1 MATEQKVSPIDP
13 STLSWRDKTRD
24 LMRLKY
30 WETGENFTEAL
41 IGKSE
46 EEKNMIFQERVRA
59 GLIPT
64 PETDTGSRPISD
76 MFKSGV
82 SDFGLMDLSLMAT
95 SAGRIPKV
103 SSGAAL
109 TESSILGAD
118 AIGEYNKGNTGTAA
132 VMGTLAGVPPLLR
145 YANPIAK
152 TSSKEVAEKVEDIV
166 DPTKRNL
173 MQGMGLAALAAP
185 FSDPLIMAGRK
196 LIKPPVLRGV
206 AKLTPSIPNIVG
218 TDFLN
223 INSKFMKDVVRNV
236 TKELKDPEIEFA
248 ALEYPIENVMT
259 SLSKVDISK
268 LSPLE
273 INKIFIKV
281 GKQEMGNYTQPEVQ
295 KEIFEILTSESY
307 IKNVLNSLEESK
319 SMVRSDPKLARLIK
333 EAYDSERAVENLPG
347 GFSGSVT
354 GTAEH
359 QKYLKATMDLDE
371 YSGTFNSYA
380 ELYPEG
386 RFSNYP
392 D

>member
-13 STLSWRDKTRD
+13 STLSWRDKTRN

-30 WETGENFTEAL
+30 GETGENFTEAL

-59 GLIPT
+59 GLTPA

-82 SDFGLMDLSLMAT
+82 SDFGLMDLSLMAI
-95 SAGRIPKV
+95 SAGRIPTV

-118 AIGEYNKGNTGTAA
+118 AVGEYNKGNTGTAA

-166 DPTKRNL
+166 DPTRRNL

-196 LIKPPVLRGV
+196 LVKPPVLRGV
-206 AKLTPSIPNIVG
+206 AKLTPSIPNVAISDVLNVGSDAIVKI
-218 TDFLN
+218 TRNLAKDLKNPN
-223 INSKFMKDVVRNV
+223 ILDA
-236 TKELKDPEIEFA
+236 DIG
-248 ALEYPIENVMT
+248 YPIG
-259 SLSKVDISK
+259 DIIFKLEDLDVSK
-268 LSPLE
+268 LSPLQ
-273 INKIFIKV
+273 INKIFVDEAKRV
-281 GKQEMGNYTQPEVQ
+281 LPQYLPEVQ
-295 KEIFEILTSESY
+295 KELFEILTSESY
-307 IKNVLNSLEESK
+307 IKNILNTMENVKSTLRNDPAIKNGLDRISKLDNMSEEEIAK
-319 SMVRSDPKLARLIK
+319 
-333 EAYDSERAVENLPG
+333 
-347 GFSGSVT
+347 
-354 GTAEH
+354 
-359 QKYLKATMDLDE
+359 
-371 YSGTFNSYA
+371 TFNNKGMDTVYYDISDDIQEA
-380 ELYPEG
+380 MAKHS
-386 RFSNYP
+386 F
-392 D
+392 

>member
-1 MATEQKVSPIDP
+1 MATEQKVSPVDP

-30 WETGENFTEAL
+30 GETGENFTEAL

-196 LIKPPVLRGV
+196 LVKPPVLRGV
-206 AKLTPSIPNIVG
+206 AKLTPSIPNLSISDILNVG
-218 TDFLN
+218 SDSVFKIRENVAKDLKNLNVLETDL
-223 INSKFMKDVVRNV
+223 
-236 TKELKDPEIEFA
+236 P
-248 ALEYPIENVMT
+248 YPIHNIIYK
-259 SLSKVDISK
+259 LSEDFDVSK

-273 INKIFIKV
+273 INKIFVNEAKEVITD
-281 GKQEMGNYTQPEVQ
+281 YAPEVQ
-295 KEIFEILTSESY
+295 KEMFEILTSESY
-307 IKNVLNSLEESK
+307 IKNVLNTMENVKSTLRNDPAIKNGLDRFSKLEN
-319 SMVRSDPKLARLIK
+319 M
-333 EAYDSERAVENLPG
+333 SEEEIA
-347 GFSGSVT
+347 
-354 GTAEH
+354 
-359 QKYLKATMDLDE
+359 K
-371 YSGTFNSYA
+371 TFNRGTDTVYYDISDDMQEAIEKYS
-380 ELYPEG
+380 
-386 RFSNYP
+386 F
-392 D
+392 

>member
-30 WETGENFTEAL
+30 GETGENFTEAL

-82 SDFGLMDLSLMAT
+82 SDLGLMDLSLMAT

-196 LIKPPVLRGV
+196 LVKPPVLRGV

-218 TDFLN
+218 SDILNVSSNSVFKILGNVAKDLKNPNVLETDL
-223 INSKFMKDVVRNV
+223 
-236 TKELKDPEIEFA
+236 A
-248 ALEYPIENVMT
+248 YPISNTMYR
-259 SLSKVDISK
+259 LSEDFDVSK

-273 INKIFIKV
+273 INKIFVKEAKEVITD
-281 GKQEMGNYTQPEVQ
+281 YAPEVQ
-295 KEIFEILTSESY
+295 KEMFEILTSDSY
-307 IKNVLNSLEESK
+307 IKNVLNTMENVK
-319 SMVRSDPKLARLIK
+319 STVRGDPKLAKLLKNANDTELNVNFSAQNYDTPEYNAYR
-333 EAYDSERAVENLPG
+333 EASRELGEYVKSTKILENLG
-347 GFSGSVT
+347 
-354 GTAEH
+354 
-359 QKYLKATMDLDE
+359 
-371 YSGTFNSYA
+371 N
-380 ELYPEG
+380 
-386 RFSNYP
+386 
-392 D
+392 

>member
-13 STLSWRDKTRD
+13 STLSWRDKTRN

-30 WETGENFTEAL
+30 GETGENFTEAL

-59 GLIPT
+59 GLTPA

-196 LIKPPVLRGV
+196 LVKPPVLRGV
-206 AKLTPSIPNIVG
+206 AKLTPSIPNVAISDVLNVGSNAIVKI
-218 TDFLN
+218 TRNLA
-223 INSKFMKDVVRNV
+223 KD
-236 TKELKDPEIEFA
+236 LKNPDILDA
-248 ALEYPIENVMT
+248 DIGYPIGDAIHT
-259 SLSKVDISK
+259 LSEFDVSK
-268 LSPLE
+268 LSPLQ
-273 INKIFIKV
+273 INKIFVDEAKRV
-281 GKQEMGNYTQPEVQ
+281 VPQYLPEVQ
-295 KEIFEILTSESY
+295 KEMFEILTSESY
-307 IKNVLNSLEESK
+307 IKNVLNTMENVKSTLRNDPAIKNGLDRMSKLDNMSEEEIAK
-319 SMVRSDPKLARLIK
+319 TFDRGMDTVHYDIMDDIQ
-333 EAYDSERAVENLPG
+333 EAMAKHS
-347 GFSGSVT
+347 F
-354 GTAEH
+354 
-359 QKYLKATMDLDE
+359 
-371 YSGTFNSYA
+371 
-380 ELYPEG
+380 
-386 RFSNYP
+386 
-392 D
+392 